1 MEAVLRRF
9 EGAQGSGLTDFP
21 FPGARRDP
29 RNFLVGPAVFIHE
42 FQEQNPSEVSA
53 PRSGGSRC
61 QSLVEPRRSGKVF
74 PAGERA
80 SGKEDAPVGGAEV
93 ARVGRRVSSLIP
105 GLWLP
110 SMPGLEGLHSPK
122 REFRFSSIFKT

>member
-42 FQEQNPSEVSA
+42 FQEQTLQKSA
-53 PRSGGSRC
+53 LPGVVALVASPWWSHVIPAKYSR
-61 QSLVEPRRSGKVF
+61 QENELL
-74 PAGERA
+74 
-80 SGKEDAPVGGAEV
+80 
-93 ARVGRRVSSLIP
+93 GRRTPQLVVQ
-105 GLWLP
+105 
-110 SMPGLEGLHSPK
+110 
-122 REFRFSSIFKT
+122 R